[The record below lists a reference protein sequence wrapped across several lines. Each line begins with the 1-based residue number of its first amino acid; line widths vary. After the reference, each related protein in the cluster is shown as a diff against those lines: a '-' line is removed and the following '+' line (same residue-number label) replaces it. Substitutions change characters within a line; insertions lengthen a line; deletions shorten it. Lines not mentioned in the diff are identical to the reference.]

1 MKHDLQR
8 KEQERARC
16 RGRYWSREPCRAE
29 AMYWDVSNVMGRAVQ
44 EAVYW
49 DVSNAVF
56 WNVSHAVDRAV
67 NNVMPRAD
75 AVADAINRA
84 VSADPK
90 HPALQDFL

>member
-29 AMYWDVSNVMGRAVQ
+29 AM
-44 EAVYW
+44 YW